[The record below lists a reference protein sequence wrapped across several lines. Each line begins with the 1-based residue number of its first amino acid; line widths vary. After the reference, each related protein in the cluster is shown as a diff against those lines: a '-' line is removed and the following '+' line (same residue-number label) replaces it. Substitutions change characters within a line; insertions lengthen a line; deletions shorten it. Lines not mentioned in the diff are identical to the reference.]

1 MAIAIAPLLDS
12 FNPYLGTTS
21 GTKAF
26 FEKPL
31 APLLLKQD
39 EKEEEEEEEEEDV
52 EDLIPA
58 EMERKRTLAI
68 ATHKP

>member
-39 EKEEEEEEEEEDV
+39 EKEEEEDV